1 MTSLIRRATSS
12 DFEAIAAIHREAFPR
27 QRDSATWVKATLAAA
42 PRVFVY
48 ALVQEGEIA
57 GYIFWAQKSGIRSAA
72 VIELDQIAVLSKLQG
87 IGLGERLIKESLA
100 LVTAE
105 LAANGQSVKSLL
117 ISTRADNEAQ
127 RLYTRVLG
135 AKVMAKIESLYSAT
149 EVLMIA
155 EPPDASHI

>member
-1 MTSLIRRATSS
+1 MASLVRRATSS
-12 DFEAIAAIHREAFPR
+12 DFEAIAAIHHEAFPR
-27 QRDSATWVKATLAAA
+27 QRDSEIWVKATLTAA

-57 GYIFWAQKSGIRSAA
+57 GYIFWAQKSGIRLAA
-72 VIELDQIAVLSKLQG
+72 VIELEQIAVQSKLQG

-117 ISTRADNEAQ
+117 ISTRVDNEAQ
-127 RLYTRVLG
+127 HLYARVLG
-135 AKVMAKIESLYSAT
+135 AKVVAEIKNLYSAT

-155 EPPDASHI
+155 ESPGA

>member
-1 MTSLIRRATSS
+1 MASLVRRATSS

-27 QRDSATWVKATLAAA
+27 QRDSEIWVKATLTAA

-57 GYIFWAQKSGIRSAA
+57 GYIFWAQKSGIRLAA
-72 VIELDQIAVLSKLQG
+72 VIELEQIAVLSKLQG

-100 LVTAE
+100 LVTVE

-117 ISTRADNEAQ
+117 ISTRVDNEAQ
-127 RLYTRVLG
+127 HLYARVLG
-135 AKVMAKIESLYSAT
+135 AKVVAEIENLYSAT

-155 EPPDASHI
+155 ESPGA